1 VSGFKIERVGAG
13 DLDALAPLMRAYC
26 DFYRAAASEAALR
39 ALAETL
45 LADPQGSG
53 LQLIAREQDS
63 KAAVGFATLY
73 WSYSTLSAGPIG
85 VMNDLYVAP
94 EARRR
99 GIATA
104 LIEACR
110 EQTAQHGRI
119 SLEWYTAPDNL
130 HAQAAYER
138 TGAERE
144 EWFSYTLSVAPEQH

>member
-1 VSGFKIERVGAG
+1 
-13 DLDALAPLMRAYC
+13 
-26 DFYRAAASEAALR
+26 
-39 ALAETL
+39 
-45 LADPQGSG
+45 
-53 LQLIAREQDS
+53 
-63 KAAVGFATLY
+63 
-73 WSYSTLSAGPIG
+73 
-85 VMNDLYVAP
+85 
-94 EARRR
+94 
-99 GIATA
+99 